1 MKPYIRKVHYHET
14 DKMGIAHHSNFI
26 KWMEEAR
33 VDFLDQIGYGYA
45 KLEEDGIISP
55 VLSVECEYKKPLR
68 FGDEFEVAPEILE
81 FKGIRLI
88 IGYTFTSSGEIIAT
102 GKTSHC
108 FLTPTGRPI
117 ALKRQFPEFD
127 AVLKSL
133 VKEKF
138 DFLE

>member
-14 DKMGIAHHSNFI
+14 DKMGVAHHSNFI

-45 KLEEDGIISP
+45 KLEEDGIMSP

-68 FGDEFEVAPEILE
+68 FGDEFEVLPEILE
-81 FKGIRLI
+81 FKGVRLV
-88 IGYTFTSSGEIIAT
+88 IGYKFTSNGETVAA

-108 FLTPTGRPI
+108 FLTPECRPI
-117 ALKRQFPEFD
+117 ALKRRFPEFD

-133 VKEKF
+133 IVS
-138 DFLE
+138 

>member
-1 MKPYIRKVHYHET
+1 MKTWNSAELVELEISATAEGGKNIEQVDKFWT
-14 DKMGIAHHSNFI
+14 DKNTG
-26 KWMEEAR
+26 
-33 VDFLDQIGYGYA
+33 DLYA
-45 KLEEDGIISP
+45 SYASGGSAK
-55 VLSVECEYKKPLR
+55 
-68 FGDEFEVAPEILE
+68 GDEFEVIPEILE

-108 FLTPTGRPI
+108 FLTTEGRPI

-133 VKEKF
+133 VKVKF

>member
-14 DKMGIAHHSNFI
+14 DKMGVAHHSNFI

-45 KLEEDGIISP
+45 KLEDDGIISP

-68 FGDEFEVAPEILE
+68 FGDEFEVLPEILE
-81 FKGIRLI
+81 FKGIRLV
-88 IGYTFTSSGEIIAT
+88 IGYKFTSNGETVAA

-108 FLTPTGRPI
+108 FLTPESRPI
-117 ALKRQFPEFD
+117 ALKRRFPEFD

-133 VKEKF
+133 IVS
-138 DFLE
+138 